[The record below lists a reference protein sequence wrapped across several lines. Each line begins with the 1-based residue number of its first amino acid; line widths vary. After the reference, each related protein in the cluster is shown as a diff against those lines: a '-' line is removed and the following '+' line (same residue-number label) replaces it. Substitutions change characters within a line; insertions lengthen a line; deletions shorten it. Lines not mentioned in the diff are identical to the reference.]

1 MSRLTCGASKLENNL
16 GQSYNHAQA
25 GPRWASL
32 CFQQKQAGARRRDP
46 GGAPRCWGRAEG
58 DQDWQATKGFPP
70 EAVHRDEHIS
80 SGDPIQE
87 LRAAL
92 EPVAL
97 TQPGEVESDFLPKVL
112 ADVVQRLVLAPLP
125 PVGPVLE
132 KDLARAGAARG
143 WPLRQGI
150 AGALRG
156 WGTWAK
162 ARPGLWVRQGAPG
175 LGLCLASCSG
185 NAAVKTPS
193 LSSRSTPTSRS
204 LEQPYCVVARI
215 S

>member
-1 MSRLTCGASKLENNL
+1 MDVSRLTCGASKLENIL
-16 GQSYNHAQA
+16 GQSCNHTRA
-25 GPRWASL
+25 GQRWASL
-32 CFQQKQAGARRRDP
+32 CFQQKQAGPRRRDP

-58 DQDWQATKGFPP
+58 DQDWQDTKDFPP
-70 EAVHRDEHIS
+70 EAVHIS

-132 KDLARAGAARG
+132 KDLAWAGAARG
-143 WPLRQGI
+143 WLLWWGL

-156 WGTWAK
+156 RGTWVRAQ
-162 ARPGLWVRQGAPG
+162 PGLWVHQGAPG
-175 LGLCLASCSG
+175 LGPCLASCSG
-185 NAAVKTPS
+185 KAAVKTPS

>member
-1 MSRLTCGASKLENNL
+1 MDVSQLTCGASKLENIL
-16 GQSYNHAQA
+16 GQSCNYTRA

-32 CFQQKQAGARRRDP
+32 CFQQKQAGPRRRGP

-58 DQDWQATKGFPP
+58 DQDQQDTKGFPP
-70 EAVHRDEHIS
+70 KAVHIS
-80 SGDPIQE
+80 SRDPTQE

-97 TQPGEVESDFLPKVL
+97 TQPGKVESDFLPKVL

-143 WPLRQGI
+143 WLLWWGL

-156 WGTWAK
+156 QGKWARAK
-162 ARPGLWVRQGAPG
+162 PGLWVHQGAPG
-175 LGLCLASCSG
+175 LGPCLASCSG
-185 NAAVKTPS
+185 KAAVKTPS